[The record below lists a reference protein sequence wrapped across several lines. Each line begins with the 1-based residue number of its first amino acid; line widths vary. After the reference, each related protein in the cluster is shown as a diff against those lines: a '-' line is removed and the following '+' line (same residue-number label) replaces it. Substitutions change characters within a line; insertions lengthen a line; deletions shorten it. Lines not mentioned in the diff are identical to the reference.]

1 MSQLSGIRRALT
13 LLLVLFWSAFPIYW
27 ALNTSLMTNNEAQ
40 TRPAHFFPSPL
51 TLASYRALFS
61 TGASGVG
68 EQFLRSMLNVSVE
81 CIASAVV
88 SVVVGVAAAYALAC
102 LSFAGRRIIFGV
114 VVLTLMIPVYA
125 TLIPTYRILIDFHL
139 LNTYTGIVLVY
150 AAGNLPL
157 VMWIMYNYFSG
168 IPRVMQEAAAVDG
181 ASPLKVLIAIML
193 PLARTGII
201 ATGIISF
208 LLSWSQFIFPLVLS
222 TDNGTEPITVFITS
236 LQSRMSTPFTLMN
249 AAAVASLIVPVI
261 VVMIL
266 NKYIINGVLEGS
278 YR

>member
-1 MSQLSGIRRALT
+1 M
-13 LLLVLFWSAFPIYW
+13 LLVLGWSAFPIYW

-40 TRPAHFFPSPL
+40 AHPAHFYPSPL

-61 TGASGVG
+61 ASADGVG
-68 EQFLRSMLNVSVE
+68 GQFLRSMLNVSVE
-81 CIASAVV
+81 CIASALVT
-88 SVVVGVAAAYALAC
+88 VVVGVAAAYALAC
-102 LSFAGRRIIFGV
+102 MRFVGRRVVFGV
-114 VVLTLMIPVYA
+114 VILTLMIPVYA

-168 IPRVMQEAAAVDG
+168 IPKVMQEAAAMDG
-181 ASPLKVLIAIML
+181 ASPIRILVAIML

-208 LLSWSQFIFPLVLS
+208 LLSWSQFLFPLVLS
-222 TDNGTEPITVFITS
+222 TDNGTEPITVFVTS
-236 LQSRMSTPFTLMN
+236 LQSRMNTPFTLMN